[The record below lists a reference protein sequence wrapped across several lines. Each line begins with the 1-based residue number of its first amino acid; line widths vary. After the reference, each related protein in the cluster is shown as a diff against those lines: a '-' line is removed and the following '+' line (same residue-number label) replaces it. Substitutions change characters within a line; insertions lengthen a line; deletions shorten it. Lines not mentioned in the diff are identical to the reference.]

1 MWPGLTQGL
10 GRWSGSQGQAYCKKY
25 NQEIEVTSG
34 VVKLY
39 FGGGVESGSQALC
52 GEEDNSWQVVM
63 VMQDASLV
71 SISLPGNLM
80 FVIEVGLASMQM
92 VQKVGMGAYQDK
104 YEAHKPAYSGTRFF

>member
-1 MWPGLTQGL
+1 M
-10 GRWSGSQGQAYCKKY
+10 REVRDSQGQAYCKKY

-92 VQKVGMGAYQDK
+92 VQTSTRPTNLPTREHVFS
-104 YEAHKPAYSGTRFF
+104 EIYSF